1 MDFIELID
9 KRQSCRDFSDKP
21 IELKIIY
28 DILEHAKKAPSA
40 CNSQPWR
47 VFITNTDTENAKMRV
62 CLQDNGRNMFL
73 DTATAFIAV
82 YQAEKII
89 LNSGVESKFSST
101 HFAEYDIGEFV
112 AYLTLA
118 AKDNGIDSCIIGRVN
133 NQKLNETFALKG
145 KCDLVVALGYA
156 TNDLTRDKKR
166 KSLQEIVINYKKF

>member
-1 MDFIELID
+1 MDFLELIE

-21 IELKIIY
+21 IELNLIY
-28 DILEHAKKAPSA
+28 DIIGQAKKATSA

-47 VFITNTDTENAKMRV
+47 VYITNTAKENEKMRI
-62 CLQDNGRNMFL
+62 CLQENGRNAFL

-82 YQAEKII
+82 YQAEEII
-89 LNSGVESKFSST
+89 LNAGVESKFSSS

-118 AKDNGIDSCIIGRVN
+118 AKAKGLGSCIIGRVN

-145 KCDLVVALGYA
+145 KCGLVVALGYA
-156 TNDLTRDKKR
+156 KNDKQRNKIR
-166 KSLQEIVINYKKF
+166 KPLEEIVINYKKF